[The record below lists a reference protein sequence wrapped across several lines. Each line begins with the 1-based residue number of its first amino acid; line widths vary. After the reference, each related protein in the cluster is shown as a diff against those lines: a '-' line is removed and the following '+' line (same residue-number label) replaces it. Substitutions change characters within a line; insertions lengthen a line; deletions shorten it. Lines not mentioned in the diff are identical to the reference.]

1 MNLWIVIGRH
11 RLDDVQRILALN
23 DFENND
29 PDLRSLSPDPIY
41 DPRTG
46 VRLNTREARNKDMYT
61 KEKNTLI
68 EDLLKMDSTFIV
80 SLHNY
85 VAAV

>member
-1 MNLWIVIGRH
+1 MVITFLGRH

-41 DPRTG
+41 DQKTG
-46 VRLNTREARNKDMYT
+46 VRLNTRESRNKERYT
-61 KEKNTLI
+61 KEKNIII
-68 EDLLKMDSTFIV
+68 EELLKMDPTFV
-80 SLHNY
+80 VRVFS
-85 VAAV
+85 